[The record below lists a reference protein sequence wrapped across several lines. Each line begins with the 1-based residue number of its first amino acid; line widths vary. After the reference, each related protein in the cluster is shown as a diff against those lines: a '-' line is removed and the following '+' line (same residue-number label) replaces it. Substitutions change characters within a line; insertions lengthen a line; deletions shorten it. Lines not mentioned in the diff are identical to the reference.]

1 MSDQPMSHEAIMELL
16 GAFAIDAVEPGEAVT
31 IQEHLDDC
39 ARCRDEVA
47 QLQQAAA
54 MLGNHGGKAPAE
66 VWDSI
71 SARIVRPVDPSPAAP
86 MFEAGAGSPDG
97 TLHAGRRY
105 TVGVRVAL
113 ALAAAA
119 AVAAIAV
126 LGVEVGRLNH
136 RLSEVAATASSD
148 HLSAAARAAL
158 LDPQARRVVLT
169 GTGGARQDLAVL
181 VSEPSGATFLFNS
194 LLVAL
199 TGSRTY
205 QLWQITS
212 GKAVSLGLLGADP
225 TTVALGV
232 ASSGRATAYA
242 VSVEP
247 AGGSVGPTSAPV
259 ASSGA

>member
-31 IQEHLDDC
+31 IQDHLAGC
-39 ARCRDEVA
+39 VRCRDEVA

-54 MLGNHGGKAPAE
+54 MLGNHGAKAPAE

-71 SARIVRPVDPSPAAP
+71 STRIVRPVDPSPAAP
-86 MFEAGAGSPDG
+86 PLEAAAGTSER
-97 TLHAGRRY
+97 LIHASRKYSIGL
-105 TVGVRVAL
+105 RVAA

-169 GTGGARQDLAVL
+169 GSGGARQDLAVL
-181 VSEPSGATFLFNS
+181 VSEPSGATFLFNN

-199 TGSRTY
+199 TGNRTY
-205 QLWQITS
+205 QLWQIT
-212 GKAVSLGLLGADP
+212 GGRAVSLGLLGADP

-232 ASSGRATAYA
+232 TSSGQTVVYA

-247 AGGSVGPTSAPV
+247 DGGSVGPTSTPV